1 MSDMSDTSDLS
12 EIREIRDN
20 PAASR
25 TLPKPIKGAGLT
37 SAGVVVLQF
46 LLILLAETLEYS
58 LGKVGAITGIS
69 LIIAVAGGIYLGRP
83 GTSFAAAVNPPIALF
98 ISTII
103 LIATIGGAGLH
114 AAKFG
119 LDLVTSLGA
128 AAPYLAIATVGGW
141 GWYLF
146 HHLQAKRMKAKEEP
160 VESTEL

>member
-1 MSDMSDTSDLS
+1 MSDMSD
-12 EIREIRDN
+12 IRDIRDN

-25 TLPKPIKGAGLT
+25 TLPTPIKGAGLT

-146 HHLQAKRMKAKEEP
+146 HQIQAKRMRGREEP
-160 VESTEL
+160 VESTKL

>member
-1 MSDMSDTSDLS
+1 MSDMSDMSD
-12 EIREIRDN
+12 IRDIRDN

-25 TLPKPIKGAGLT
+25 TLPTPIKGAGLT